1 MTALRALSAL
11 GERVEMKSPLLEDG
25 EPALAVEI
33 LIESEAWRMLPEA
46 EDIVRRA
53 IAVAATCPHPTL
65 PRKRAR
71 NLESLPRLP
80 GRPSGWGRRCN
91 AELSVLLCDDEAIAR
106 LNAQWRAQHK
116 PTNVLS
122 FPAPPLQSAV
132 PDGKIPLGDIA
143 IAYETLAREAEENGK
158 TLSEHLSHLVVHGFL
173 HLLGYD
179 HHMDDE
185 AERME
190 RLERDILA
198 RIGVTDPYA
207 ACDADI

>member
-1 MTALRALSAL
+1 MTTLRALSAL
-11 GERVEMKSPLLEDG
+11 AERTEMSSPPLEDP

-53 IAVAATCPHPTL
+53 IAATCPHPTL
-65 PRKRAR
+65 PREGGRVGWRGHR
-71 NLESLPRLP
+71 N
-80 GRPSGWGRRCN
+80 
-91 AELSVLLCDDEAIAR
+91 AVLSVLLCDDATIGR
-106 LNAQWRAQHK
+106 LNGQWRGQRK

-122 FPAPPLQSAV
+122 FPAPPLQGV
-132 PDGKIPLGDIA
+132 VRDEKIPLGDIA

-158 TLSEHLSHLVVHGFL
+158 TVSEHLSHLVVHGFL

-198 RIGVTDPYA
+198 RIGVADPYA

>member
-1 MTALRALSAL
+1 MTTLRALSAL
-11 GERVEMKSPLLEDG
+11 GERTKMNSPLLEDP
-25 EPALAVEI
+25 EPALAVDI

-53 IAVAATCPHPTL
+53 IAFAATCPHPTL
-65 PRKRAR
+65 PGER
-71 NLESLPRLP
+71 
-80 GRPSGWGRRCN
+80 GRWGHHRN
-91 AELSVLLCDDEAIAR
+91 AELSVLLCDDKTIAR
-106 LNAQWRAQHK
+106 LNAQWRGQQK

-122 FPAPPLQSAV
+122 FPAPPLQGAV
-132 PDGKIPLGDIA
+132 QDERILLGDIA
-143 IAYETLAREAEENGK
+143 IAYETLTCEAEENGK
-158 TLSEHLSHLVVHGFL
+158 TVSDHLSHLVVHGFL

-198 RIGVTDPYA
+198 RIGVADPYA

>member
-1 MTALRALSAL
+1 
-11 GERVEMKSPLLEDG
+11 
-25 EPALAVEI
+25 
-33 LIESEAWRMLPEA
+33 MLPEA

-53 IAVAATCPHPTL
+53 IAFTAT
-65 PRKRAR
+65 
-71 NLESLPRLP
+71 
-80 GRPSGWGRRCN
+80 SGDNVCRRN
-91 AELSVLLCDDEAIAR
+91 AELSVLLCDDETIAR
-106 LNAQWRAQHK
+106 LNGQWRGQQK

-122 FPAPPLQSAV
+122 FPAPPLQGTV
-132 PDGKIPLGDIA
+132 PDEKIPLGDIA

-158 TLSEHLSHLVVHGFL
+158 TVSYHLSHLVVHGFL

-198 RIGVTDPYA
+198 RIGVADPYA

>member
-1 MTALRALSAL
+1 
-11 GERVEMKSPLLEDG
+11 MKH
-25 EPALAVEI
+25 PALVGMEPGLVI
-33 LIESEAWRMLPEA
+33 DVLIESEAWRMLPEA

-53 IAVAATCPHPTL
+53 IAFAATSKVEIHHP
-65 PRKRAR
+65 
-71 NLESLPRLP
+71 
-80 GRPSGWGRRCN
+80 N
-91 AELSVLLCDDEAIAR
+91 AELSVLLCDDETIAG
-106 LNAQWRAQHK
+106 LNARWRGQDK

-122 FPAPPLQSAV
+122 FPALPLTGAA
-132 PDGKIPLGDIA
+132 PDEIIPLGDIA

-158 TLSEHLSHLVVHGFL
+158 TASDHLSHLVVHGFL

-198 RIGVTDPYA
+198 RIGVADPYA
-207 ACDADI
+207 GCDADI